1 MRVSKSQI
9 VHGLTD
15 YIRGEILPKLGD
27 NKSMQI
33 VLSIALNAAMAN
45 NKLID
50 TAMHNGIV
58 LALLDDDGSG
68 SYEISGLIDAMRAA
82 IEQYGN
88 FPVHV
93 PPVPLISPQEIT
105 LKLGVDDIDA
115 IHDRI
120 INAV

>member
-33 VLSIALNAAMAN
+33 ILSIGLNAAMAN

-50 TAMHNGIV
+50 TAMKNGIV
-58 LALLDDDGSG
+58 LALLDDDGTG
-68 SYEISGLIDAMRAA
+68 SYDVEGITSAMRAA

-115 IHDRI
+115 IRDRI
-120 INAV
+120 ENAV

>member
-9 VHGLTD
+9 VHGLTE
-15 YIRGEILPKLGD
+15 YIRDEILPKMGD

-45 NKLID
+45 SKMID
-50 TAMHNGIV
+50 AAMKNSIV
-58 LALLDDDGSG
+58 AALLDDDGSG
-68 SYEISGLIDAMRAA
+68 AYEISGIIDAMRAA

-93 PPVPLISPQEIT
+93 PPVPLISPQEFT
-105 LKLGVDDIDA
+105 LKLGVDDVDA
-115 IHDRI
+115 IRSHI
-120 INAV
+120 ENAV